1 MRTIGLLCFGWMF
14 WVFANDVQGQNSND
28 PIWVRDNFANGTL
41 GWSVDFADYP
51 VGEEEFY
58 ELAMDMERLPQYLE
72 AGRFALKL
80 TGNNHSDDLC
90 MFARKRVVGLKPNT
104 DYRVEIQ
111 VILASNASEDAIG
124 IGGAP
129 GKGVTFKVGVTLE
142 KPVSDPILRQLSIDK
157 GNQANGGRNAQVL
170 GHIGVPTP
178 AVSQQYRFKKLD
190 NSVKPFRFQT
200 DNTGEGWLFICTDSG
215 FEGLTSL
222 YVVSYSAK
230 FVPLG
235 PAR

>member
-1 MRTIGLLCFGWMF
+1 MF
-14 WVFANDVQGQNSND
+14 LVIAGAVKGQNPNE
-28 PIWVRDNFANGTL
+28 PFWVRDNFANGTL

-58 ELAMDMERLPQYLE
+58 ELAMGLERLPRYLE
-72 AGRFALKL
+72 AERFALKL

-90 MFARKRVVGLKPNT
+90 MFARKKVLGLMPNT

-111 VILASNASEDAIG
+111 VLIASNASKDAFG

-129 GKGVTFKVGVTLE
+129 GTGVTFKAGVALE

-157 GNQANGGRNAQVL
+157 GNQTVGGRDAQVL

-178 AVSQQYRFKKLD
+178 VMSQQYRFKKLD
-190 NSVKPFRFQT
+190 NSEKAFRFHT
-200 DNTGEGWLFICTDSG
+200 DASGEAWLFVCTDSG

-222 YVVSYSAK
+222 YIASYVAK